1 MPVGAIVARNRM
13 DGVTV
18 LASDV
23 KGSHSVEWAALGD
36 PSGDD
41 IQFIPNEVLE
51 SVAFRRAVSRGIV
64 EIMEDESDPDVVG
77 ALAAQ
82 VAAFK
87 RRQEGAKE
95 DVQVTID
102 RPTSRDSLSV
112 FCVGPDSRGIGKCGQ
127 AVAVPEKQL
136 KDVPPLCTQ
145 HKHLAAQFVPEVVN
159 GAEDKVEWVHVT
171 LGARER
177 L

>member
-36 PSGDD
+36 PNGDD
-41 IQFIPNEVLE
+41 IQFIPSEVLD
-51 SVAFRRAVSRGIV
+51 SVAFRRALSRGIV
-64 EIMEDESDPDVVG
+64 EIMESESDPDVVN
-77 ALAAQ
+77 ALSRQ

-87 RRQEGAKE
+87 RRQDGAKE
-95 DVQVTID
+95 DVAVTIEK
-102 RPTSRDSLSV
+102 PTNRDSVSA
-112 FCVGPDSRGIGKCGQ
+112 FCVGPDSRGTGKCGQ
-127 AVAVPEKQL
+127 AVAIPEKKL
-136 KDVPPLCTQ
+136 KDEPPLCTQ
-145 HKHLAAQFVPEVVN
+145 HKHLTAQFVPEVVA
-159 GAEDKVEWVHVT
+159 GAEDEVKWVHVT

-177 L
+177 S

>member
-1 MPVGAIVARNRM
+1 MPVGTIVARNRM

-36 PSGDD
+36 PNGDD
-41 IQFIPNEVLE
+41 IQFIPGEVQE

-64 EIMEDESDPDVVG
+64 EILPDESDPDVVS
-77 ALAAQ
+77 ALERQ

-95 DVQVTID
+95 DVEVTIEK
-102 RPTSRDSLSV
+102 PTNRDSVSV
-112 FCVGPDSRGIGKCGQ
+112 FCVGPDSRGTGKCGV
-127 AVAVPEKQL
+127 AVAVPEKKL
-136 KDVPPLCTQ
+136 KDEPPLCAQ
-145 HKHLAAQFVPEVVN
+145 HKHLSSQFVPEVVS

-177 L
+177 H